1 MKFTDRIRRLK
12 AVLGLFALAVV
23 CQACQFVQNEFWAY

>member
-1 MKFTDRIRRLK
+1 MRFSDRTRRLK
-12 AVLGLFALAVV
+12 AVLGLLVLAVV